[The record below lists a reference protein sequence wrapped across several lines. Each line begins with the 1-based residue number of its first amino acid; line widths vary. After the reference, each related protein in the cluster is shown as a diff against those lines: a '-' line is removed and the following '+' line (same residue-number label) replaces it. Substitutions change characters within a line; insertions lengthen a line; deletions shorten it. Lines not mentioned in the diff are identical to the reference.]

1 MFDDREYAL
10 TLLEDAEWDCNNSED
25 YINLADG
32 LADAQ
37 GDPEQIDDLLQSAI
51 DFAEYGEDFAEVAH
65 AWLHHKNDP
74 ETALEYF
81 SKAVSDRYVRQNVL
95 QDIAKTA
102 ATILN
107 NFELARQCYRK
118 IANQT
123 SSSSDLV
130 NLAVESWEVLKNPDC
145 TWALFYAAK
154 AKMTN
159 TNDLVVLAQSVVQT
173 LNDRD
178 IVRVIYRDAIAA
190 RSSSKDTI
198 LCQQMLTDAE
208 NSATSS
214 ADLESIIAAV
224 YDLAPDDHVW
234 LSRLKIKLEHSQTK
248 QA

>member
-1 MFDDREYAL
+1 MARILRKLPTRGYTIRMTRKQRL
-10 TLLEDAEWDCNNSED
+10 N
-25 YINLADG
+25 I
-32 LADAQ
+32 
-37 GDPEQIDDLLQSAI
+37 
-51 DFAEYGEDFAEVAH
+51 
-65 AWLHHKNDP
+65 
-74 ETALEYF
+74 
-81 SKAVSDRYVRQNVL
+81 SKRAVSDRYVRQNVL
-95 QDIAKTA
+95 QNIAKTA
-102 ATILN
+102 ATILK

-130 NLAVESWEVLKNPDC
+130 NLAVESWKVLKDPDC

-159 TNDLVVLAQSVVQT
+159 TNDLVALAQSVVQT